1 MSRTSKETRRE
12 CALASL
18 DLGPQIQ
25 SSCTNT
31 GNFECLVW
39 AQASQSLA
47 STHLAV
53 SCVGHARKHISHID
67 LGSFYTLPAVPD
79 VAGSAD
85 RGRQSPTCVC
95 NFAAN

>member
-18 DLGPQIQ
+18 DLGLKIQ
-25 SSCTNT
+25 SSCPNT
-31 GNFECLVW
+31 GNFKCLVW

-53 SCVGHARKHISHID
+53 TCVGHARRHISHIV
-67 LGSFYTLPAVPD
+67 LGSFYTLPAVSD

-85 RGRQSPTCVC
+85 RGRQSPTCAC
-95 NFAAN
+95 DFAAN